1 MSLSSNK
8 KILDNMMNKYK
19 LTEEEQAELW
29 NSIKDIF
36 NHPEFQRRM
45 SPDFPHHD
53 RINLGEHILEDTIVT
68 YILSKKVKKSNYNR
82 DLALKISMF
91 HDFYIEPWQNNV
103 KNKNNKFHNKHGF
116 RHPVEAIIAA
126 MTYFPEYFKDIDD
139 AKIIIDGVL
148 HHMHPF
154 PVRKVEL
161 TGENVMELNNWDQ
174 LLKLNSK
181 LAITMLV
188 CTSRNTLG
196 KYSFSHS
203 LFKEGRVMSRADKIV
218 SRLNMKESSLEGFIA
233 LISGKNKNLNK

>member
-1 MSLSSNK
+1 MSLINNK
-8 KILDNMMNKYK
+8 KILDDMMTKYK
-19 LTEEEQAELW
+19 LTDEEKEDLW

-36 NHPEFQRRM
+36 NHEEFQRRM

-68 YILSKKVKKSNYNR
+68 YILSKKVRSSNYNR

-91 HDFYIEPWQNNV
+91 HDFYIEPWQNNL

-126 MTYFPEYFKDIDD
+126 ITYFPEYFEDIDD

-154 PVRKVEL
+154 PVRRVEINK
-161 TGENVMELNNWDQ
+161 ENVMELNNFDQ
-174 LLKLNSK
+174 FLKLDAK
-181 LAITMLV
+181 LALTILISTK
-188 CTSRNTLG
+188 RNILG
-196 KYSFSHS
+196 KYSFSRS
-203 LFKEGRVMSRADKIV
+203 FYKEGRVMSRADKIV
-218 SRLNMKESSLEGFIA
+218 SKLNMKESSIAGFIA
-233 LISGKNKNLNK
+233 LISGRNSNLDK